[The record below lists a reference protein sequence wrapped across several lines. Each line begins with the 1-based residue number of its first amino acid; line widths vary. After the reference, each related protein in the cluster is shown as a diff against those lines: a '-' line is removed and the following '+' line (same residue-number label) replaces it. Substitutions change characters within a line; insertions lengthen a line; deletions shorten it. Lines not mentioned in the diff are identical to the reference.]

1 MKNQPSLETIIE
13 NTKAPQPVFD
23 IFSEKLSFKEF
34 IETEDDINKF
44 TNHLINLA
52 EEISPDEE
60 KLLFYFFQTSLNY
73 LRALYHK
80 DYQNLQ
86 TLALLTEFLEDG
98 DSYNESLYDQFIK
111 EMLQKTHFKKGNTVR
126 DNYNILLKMRNRNSS
141 KTIKTLFWRI
151 IANYQPPKK

>member
-23 IFSEKLSFKEF
+23 IFSENLSFKEF

-44 TNHLINLA
+44 TNNLINLA
-52 EEISPDEE
+52 GEISPDEE

-111 EMLQKTHFKKGNTVR
+111 EMLQKQN
-126 DNYNILLKMRNRNSS
+126 NL
-141 KTIKTLFWRI
+141 
-151 IANYQPPKK
+151 